1 MSEHIEEENVQ
12 LPPPKFVHLRV
23 HSDFSMCDGLNKV
36 KPIVAKAADLNMP
49 AIALTDQMNLC
60 GLVKFYHATHGAG
73 IKPII
78 GTDFYV
84 KSDLLEDELSRLVV
98 IAYNN
103 QGYKNLTELI
113 SKGYL
118 RGHIQNKAVI
128 DRDWL
133 IEYAE
138 GLILLS
144 GAKEGD
150 IGKALLKNN
159 VEQANQMLSFYQQY
173 FPNNYY
179 LELIRTGRD
188 DEEAY
193 LHLAVDFASQHDIQ
207 FQQDLVL

>member
-84 KSDLLEDELSRLVV
+84 KSAPRIKLVS
-98 IAYNN
+98 
-103 QGYKNLTELI
+103 I
-113 SKGYL
+113 SYHAHCMV
-118 RGHIQNKAVI
+118 R
-128 DRDWL
+128 
-133 IEYAE
+133 
-138 GLILLS
+138 
-144 GAKEGD
+144 
-150 IGKALLKNN
+150 
-159 VEQANQMLSFYQQY
+159 
-173 FPNNYY
+173 
-179 LELIRTGRD
+179 
-188 DEEAY
+188 
-193 LHLAVDFASQHDIQ
+193 
-207 FQQDLVL
+207 